1 MNTMQKVGGV
11 AASTAAG
18 TFVFG
23 ILLAL
28 TRLRDYVT
36 TTDPAV
42 AVPLLVEHEPML
54 ILWNTVIT
62 IVFGIVMVP
71 LAIALGDRVPRERAG
86 QLARVGL
93 AFGLLWAGVIIAAG
107 MVIGVGLSTVS
118 SLASTDAQGAQQLW
132 RAVDTVGNGLGGGNE
147 VIGAVWVIVASLAAW
162 IGRALPR
169 WICAIG
175 ILAGIPGLL
184 TLVPGFAD
192 AGAAFGVAMIVWFSL
207 VGIALW
213 YLRPAHERAL
223 STAPPATASA

>member
-1 MNTMQKVGGV
+1 MNTLQKVGGA

-28 TRLRDYVT
+28 TRLNDYVST
-36 TTDPAV
+36 DDPAV
-42 AVPLLVEHEPML
+42 AVPLLVENEQTL
-54 ILWNTVIT
+54 ILWNIVIT

-71 LAIALGDRVPRERAG
+71 LTIALRDRVTHERAG
-86 QLARVGL
+86 QLARVAL
-93 AFGLLWAGVIIAAG
+93 VFGLLWAGVIIAAG

-118 SLASTDAQGAQQLW
+118 SLASTDAEGAQQLW

-147 VIGAVWVIVASLAAW
+147 VIGAVWVIAASLAAW
-162 IGRALPR
+162 VGRALPQ

-175 ILAGIPGLL
+175 ILAGIPGLV
-184 TLVPGFAD
+184 TVVPGFAD

-213 YLRPAHERAL
+213 YLRPAHERAPAAAPL
-223 STAPPATASA
+223 ASTSA